1 MKRIVIFLTFVL
13 FSNLISK
20 GESNV
25 REKLSMDFNWKFAYG
40 HPYDAAKDFNH
51 GTSYFSYFA
60 KAGYGD
66 GPAAPGFD
74 DRAWRELDVPHDFAV
89 EQPFS
94 PKGSHSHG
102 YKAIGRNFPDVSVG
116 WYRKTFLIPERDKG
130 RNISVTF
137 EGVYRDSK
145 VWINGHYLGNE
156 ESGYNSFTYDITKY
170 LNYGVENVLSVRVD
184 VTYEEGWYYEG
195 AGIYR
200 HVWLT
205 KTSPLHVANN
215 GTFVYS
221 EVEDN
226 TATLFVDTEI
236 ENKYT
241 DKRSFSIKQQLLDAN
256 KEVVFETEYIKHDIS
271 PFEVKELKQQML
283 VENPQLWSLD
293 NPYLYSVK
301 TIIVSDNDTAD
312 VYFTR
317 TGIRTIKWTPDNG
330 FFLNG
335 KHVKLKGTNN
345 HQDHAGVGTAIP
357 DELQRF
363 RISKLKEM
371 GSNAYRTSHNPPTPA
386 LLDACDE
393 LGMLV
398 IDENRLMGTAPFVK
412 DYLTRLIKRDRNHP
426 SVILWSLG
434 NEEWAIEGNI
444 VGEQIIQE
452 MQAYANTLD
461 PTRPK
466 NAASSGGWGQGI
478 SKHIEVMGFNYLNH
492 GSTDEYHAKFP
503 NKPSVGTEEGS
514 TNTTRGVYFDNDKKQ
529 HIAAYDRMTWNGF
542 FPSIEYCWK
551 HYDSRDYLAGMFI
564 WTGFDYRGEPTPYGW
579 PSIHSYFGMY
589 DVCGFPKGN
598 VWYLKSWWGDEPVL
612 HLLPHWN
619 WEGKGGDTIKVVA
632 YSNLE
637 EVELLVNNKSAGR
650 KVMEHNSHI
659 EWMVPYET
667 GKLEAIGYRDGK
679 IFMTETVETTGSP
692 KSIQLNAHKSELKA
706 DGQDLAIISVSTTDN
721 EGRTVPVAGNL
732 IEFSIEGPGK
742 IIGVGNGD
750 NTCLEPDKYIEK
762 ISAINMQGMEAKIVN
777 STNNLDE
784 IDIEHDEGGW
794 MSSSEISKKIQK
806 AKATAYRK
814 TFDIP
819 DVNDNA
825 DITFFYN
832 CIGDKQ
838 TIYVNDNAI
847 TGILDRKENERYT
860 IELDQSVL
868 QDGANEIV
876 IVATPYTVNN
886 SWENPNTNPGV
897 IQVLKPA
904 ETYKRSLF
912 NGYAQVIVQTEKAK
926 GTIILKATS
935 EDLKSAVI
943 NLKTI
948 APDAKDVVK

>member
-25 REKLSMDFNWKFAYG
+25 REELSMDFNWKFAYG
-40 HPYDAAKDFNH
+40 HPYDAAKDFYH

-89 EQPFS
+89 EQSFS

-116 WYRKTFLIPERDKG
+116 WYRKTFDISESDRG
-130 RNISVTF
+130 RSIWVTF
-137 EGVYRDSK
+137 DGVHRDSK

-156 ESGYNSFTYDITKY
+156 ESGYNSFTYDISKY
-170 LNYGVENVLSVRVD
+170 LNYGSKNVLSVRVD
-184 VTYEEGWYYEG
+184 VTDEEGWYYEG

-221 EVEDN
+221 EVDEN
-226 TATLFVDTEI
+226 KATLYIETEI
-236 ENKYT
+236 ENKYLENASYT
-241 DKRSFSIKQQLLDAN
+241 LKQQLLDKGHNVVA
-256 KEVVFETEYIKHDIS
+256 EVESDGHAID
-271 PFEVKELKQQML
+271 PFEVIKSKQQMQ
-283 VENPQLWSLD
+283 VENPKLWSLE

-301 TIIVSDNDTAD
+301 TIMFSKNDTAD

-317 TGIRTIKWTPDNG
+317 TGIRSIEWTPDNG

-357 DELQRF
+357 DELQSF

-371 GSNAYRTSHNPPTPA
+371 GSNAYRTSHNPPTPE

-434 NEEWAIEGNI
+434 NEEWAIEGNMM
-444 VGEQIIQE
+444 GEQIIKE
-452 MQAYANTLD
+452 MQAYVNTLD

-492 GSTDEYHAKFP
+492 GSTDGYHEEFP
-503 NKPSVGTEEGS
+503 DKPSLGTEEGS

-542 FPSIEYCWK
+542 FPSIEYCWN

-589 DVCGFPKGN
+589 DVCGFPKDN
-598 VWYLKSWWGDEPVL
+598 VWYLKSWWGNEPVL

-619 WEGKGGDTIKVVA
+619 WKGKEGDTIKVVA
-632 YSNLE
+632 YSNCD
-637 EVELLVNNKSAGR
+637 EVELYVNNKSVGR
-650 KVMEHNSHI
+650 KIMEHNSHI
-659 EWMVPYET
+659 DWMVPYEA
-667 GKLEAIGYRDGK
+667 GKLEATGYRDGK
-679 IFMTETVETTGSP
+679 AFMTETVETTGEP
-692 KSIQLNAHKSELKA
+692 EALQLEAHKSEFKA
-706 DGQDLAIISVSTTDN
+706 DGKDLAIISVSTTDK
-721 EGRTVPVAGNL
+721 EGRTVPVAENL
-732 IEFSIEGPGK
+732 VEFSIEGPGK

-750 NTCLEPDKYIEK
+750 NTCLEPDKYLEK
-762 ISAINMQGMEAKIVN
+762 ISTIDMQGVKAKIVDKSIN
-777 STNNLDE
+777 FDE
-784 IDIEHDEGGW
+784 IDIDYDESGW
-794 MSSSEISKKIQK
+794 MLPSEIVEDIQK
-806 AKATAYRK
+806 ANATVYRK
-814 TFDIP
+814 KFELTDKTI
-819 DVNDNA
+819 NA
-825 DITFFYN
+825 NITLFYN

-838 TIYVNDNAI
+838 TIYVNENEV
-847 TGILDRKENERYT
+847 TGILDREEQERYT
-860 IELDQSVL
+860 IELDHLVL
-868 QDGANEIV
+868 HDGANEIV

-886 SWENPNTNPGV
+886 SWESPNTNPGV
-897 IQVLKPA
+897 IQVVKSA
-904 ETYKRSLF
+904 EPYKRSLF
-912 NGYAQVIVQTEKAK
+912 NGYAQVIVQTGKPA
-926 GTIILKATS
+926 GTIILKAFS
-935 EDLKSAVI
+935 EGLQEAAIIVETNSSIDESR
-943 NLKTI
+943 
-948 APDAKDVVK
+948 VK